1 MGIDKINKPPHYN
14 QGKIESIDY
23 IEQQLGDKFDAYLEG
38 NVLKYLHRYKYKG
51 KPNDDLKKAN
61 WYLTRLILLKEVAR
75 GKRR

>member
-1 MGIDKINKPPHYN
+1 MGIDKINKPPHYHP
-14 QGKIESIDY
+14 GALASIAS

-61 WYLTRLILLKEVAR
+61 WYLTRLILLKEVKR
-75 GKRR
+75 GQRR